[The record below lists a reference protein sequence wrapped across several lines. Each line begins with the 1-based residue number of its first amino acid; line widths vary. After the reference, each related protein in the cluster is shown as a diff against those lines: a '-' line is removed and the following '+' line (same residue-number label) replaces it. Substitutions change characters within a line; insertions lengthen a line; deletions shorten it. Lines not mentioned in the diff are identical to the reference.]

1 MSKQTETAWAERV
14 AAWRESG
21 LSAARFASGRE
32 FAASTLRYWASRLK
46 RLRAEEPTIT
56 FAQLARTESMP
67 RPVTMFVGEAR
78 IEVFGDTDEVAL
90 TKAVR
95 AARSRS

>member
-21 LSAARFASGRE
+21 LSAARFASGKE

-46 RLRAEEPTIT
+46 RLRVEEPTIT
-56 FAQLARTESMP
+56 FARLPRAELPP
-67 RPVTMFVGEAR
+67 RPVTMIVGEAR
-78 IEVFGDTDEVAL
+78 IEVFGDTDEAAL
-90 TKAVR
+90 AKALR
-95 AARSRS
+95 AARSRP